1 MKEIIVII
9 FLFVSV
15 ALSAQ
20 DIPADDT
27 TAKPAIT
34 EAGKPTGKIV
44 EKMMN
49 KDGGIL
55 VSGDGNLELIIPP
68 GALSKNTTI
77 SIQPITNLM
86 PNGNGQAYRLEP
98 SGIQFQQTY
107 SLQRAVESL
116 QHFLQVRTAF

>member
-49 KDGGIL
+49 KDGGTL
-55 VSGDGNLELIIPP
+55 VSGDGNLELIIPS
-68 GALSKNTTI
+68 GALSKKTTI
-77 SIQPITNLM
+77 SIQPVTNTM
-86 PNGNGQAYRLEP
+86 PNVNG
-98 SGIQFQQTY
+98 
-107 SLQRAVESL
+107 
-116 QHFLQVRTAF
+116 